1 MTTNHLNRLD
11 AALIR
16 PGRVDVK
23 QEIGWASRSQIVRMF
38 TRFYPEK
45 SHDLAV
51 EFAEKTLESGPDRSV
66 AQIQGHF
73 MMFKND
79 PHGAVRHADLIKAL

>member
-16 PGRVDVK
+16 PGRVDIK
-23 QEIGWASRSQIVRMF
+23 QEIGWASRSQIIRMF
-38 TRFYPEK
+38 TRFYPEQPQK
-45 SHDLAV
+45 LAV
-51 EFAEKTLESGPDRSV
+51 EFAEKTLETGSDKSV

-79 PHGAVRHADLIKAL
+79 PHGAVQHVDLIKAL

>member
-11 AALIR
+11 PALIR

-23 QEIGWASRSQIVRMF
+23 QEIGWASRNQIIRMF
-38 TRFYPEK
+38 TRFYPDNPMTPATAFADAALNCGTEK
-45 SHDLAV
+45 
-51 EFAEKTLESGPDRSV
+51 SV

-79 PHGAVRHADLIKAL
+79 PHGAVIHVDMIETL